1 MSGEERRQGIIA
13 YLSQQNTPVSGTA
26 LAKEFGVS
34 RQIIVQDIALLRSG
48 NQKILS
54 TNRGY
59 MISDDKEERFS
70 RIFKCR
76 HEDEQANEELC
87 AIVDQGGIVKD
98 VFVNHKVYGR
108 IQATMNIRSRR
119 DVMEFMKD
127 IHSGKSSLLKKVTSD
142 YHYHTVLAES
152 EEILNAIE
160 QELNHLGYLIQPKT
174 KGDFPC

>member
-1 MSGEERRQGIIA
+1 MSGEERRNNIVKF
-13 YLSQQNTPVSGTA
+13 LSLQNTPVSGTA

-48 NQKILS
+48 DTKIIS

-59 MISDDKEERFS
+59 IIAGDKVENPT

-76 HEDEQANEELC
+76 HEDEQTEEELC

-108 IQATMNIRSRR
+108 IQAPMNIRSRR
-119 DVMEFMKD
+119 DVKEFMQD
-127 IHSGKSSLLKKVTSD
+127 IHSGKSTLLKKVTSD
-142 YHYHTVLAES
+142 YHYHTVSADS

-160 QELNHLGYLIQPKT
+160 TELANLGFLIHKNRMEV
-174 KGDFPC
+174 